1 MPRILNPNAR
11 CRFLMQ
17 NMQGE
22 EWGSGQIGSGN
33 GGGHGLEAEVGMGS
47 TPVKPGAWAGQVM
60 GAGQGA
66 AERMGLRG
74 GGEGDGRMLE
84 RVGGLTL
91 RGGGNSH
98 SAPKE
103 DLGKRKYT
111 RDEHKINK
119 QMCKA
124 VRAGNEEEVK
134 RLLKAG
140 ADPCYRWCGPL
151 EYSVM
156 HHGVNHKQFKV
167 VEYLASHGGNIRNV
181 SHPHPHSQPRTARP
195 SVGRC
200 CGGSAAP
207 RRCAISRKNTSD
219 GSHHVTSF
227 APQSLA
233 STDQRCALGWT
244 LLHQAAHLGEVGP

>member
-1 MPRILNPNAR
+1 
-11 CRFLMQ
+11 MQ
-17 NMQGE
+17 NVPVE

-33 GGGHGLEAEVGMGS
+33 GAGHSLEAEVGMGS
-47 TPVKPGAWAGQVM
+47 TPVKPGAWAGQMM
-60 GAGQGA
+60 GSGRGA

-74 GGEGDGRMLE
+74 GGEGNGRILE
-84 RVGGLTL
+84 RVGGMSL

-111 RDEHKINK
+111 REEHKINK

-134 RLLKAG
+134 KLLKAG

-167 VEYLASHGGNIRNV
+167 VEYLANHGGNIRNV
-181 SHPHPHSQPRTARP
+181 PRPQALSHQRAARTRLF
-195 SVGRC
+195 RYC
-200 CGGSAAP
+200 DGSAA
-207 RRCAISRKNTSD
+207 
-219 GSHHVTSF
+219 SHRVREHSHFGWPTT
-227 APQSLA
+227 AETILA
-233 STDQRCALGWT
+233 KIPKAQNPKS
-244 LLHQAAHLGEVGP
+244 